1 MPYIINKTNGQ
12 QLTIVQDASVDQ
24 TTDLIFVGRNY
35 AGYGEIQ
42 NENFLKLLENF
53 SSSTPPSNPILGQT
67 WYNTSDNSLNVCYA
81 EASGTVTAKFKSLAT
96 SNSGNAAPSDP
107 TTGDLWYDS
116 TDGQLKLWNGT
127 SYIVIGPDTGA
138 NIRAQWRGDFEYNS
152 LTSIPIF
159 NIKAVLGSDDEVV
172 AIVSAETYDMTN
184 DYVDADSPAYPSYIE
199 PVDGNPGFTKIV
211 KGITLQGADPITGSS
226 RREITGLTT
235 SSYFWGTAAESLNS
249 LHADVADSSSGIT
262 AQFTATNAQFYVTFI
277 NSSTGDAYIDAGIR
291 YNPST
296 NILSTIASS
305 ALYADL
311 AERYAADAVYESGT
325 VLVIGGDKEVTIT
338 DKYADTRVAGV
349 VSKNPAY
356 MMNSE
361 AGSDETHP
369 YIALKGR
376 VPCKV
381 VGSINKGDLLV
392 TSTFPG
398 YAASWASH
406 AEEGSVIG
414 KALGTQSEG
423 FGVIEVLVV

>member
-24 TTDLIFVGRNY
+24 RTDLTFVGRNY
-35 AGYGEIQ
+35 SGYGEIQ
-42 NENFLKLLENF
+42 NENFVKLLENF
-53 SSSTPPSNPILGQT
+53 SNSTPPSNPILGQT

-81 EASGTVTAKFKSLAT
+81 EASGTVAAKFKSLAT
-96 SNSGNAAPSDP
+96 SNSGTTAPSDP

-116 TDGQLKLWNGT
+116 TDGQLKLWNGD

-138 NIRAQWRGDFEYNS
+138 NIKAKWLGDFEYNA
-152 LTSIPIF
+152 LVPDLPVY
-159 NIKAVLGSDDEVV
+159 NIKAVIGTDDEVI
-172 AIVSAETYDMTN
+172 AIVSAETYDMS
-184 DYVDADSPAYPSYIE
+184 DAYTTPPAYASRTTT
-199 PVDGNPGFTKIV
+199 FTKIV

-226 RREITGLTT
+226 RSAVTGLTT
-235 SSYFWGTAAESLNS
+235 SSYFWGTAAEALNA
-249 LHADVADSSSGIT
+249 LHADTADRSSGIS
-262 AQFTATNAQFYVTFI
+262 AQTTSTNAQFNVTFI

-296 NILSTIASS
+296 NVLSTIASS

-311 AERYAADAVYESGT
+311 AERYAADAVYEFGT
-325 VLVIGGDKEVTIT
+325 VLVIGGDKEVTVT

-356 MMNSE
+356 MMNSD
-361 AGSDETHP
+361 AGTDETHP

-406 AEEGSVIG
+406 AGEGSVIG

>member
-53 SSSTPPSNPILGQT
+53 SNTTPPANPLLGQL
-67 WYNTSDNSLNVCYA
+67 WYDTSNNSLNVCYA
-81 EASGTVTAKFKSLAT
+81 ESSGTVAAKFKSL
-96 SNSGNAAPSDP
+96 SKLNASDTAPADVDQ
-107 TTGDLWYDS
+107 GQFWYDLIN
-116 TDGQLKLWNGT
+116 GQLNIWSG
-127 SYIVIGPDTGA
+127 SEYITIGPEIGA
-138 NIRAQWRGDFEYNS
+138 NIKAKWRGDFEYNA
-152 LTSIPIF
+152 LVPDLPVF
-159 NIKAVLGSDDEVV
+159 NIKAVIGTNDEVV
-172 AIVSAETYDMTN
+172 AIVSAETYDMS
-184 DYVDADSPAYPSYIE
+184 DAYTTPPTYASRTAT
-199 PVDGNPGFTKIV
+199 FTKIV

-226 RREITGLTT
+226 RSAVTGLTT
-235 SSYFWGTAAESLNS
+235 SSYFWGTAAESLNA
-249 LHADVADSSSGIT
+249 LHADVADAAAGISAETTSTDLRMWVPFINTTTNLAYKSSGIT
-262 AQFTATNAQFYVTFI
+262 
-277 NSSTGDAYIDAGIR
+277 
-291 YNPST
+291 YNPYDRVLYT
-296 NILSTIASS
+296 TAS
-305 ALYADL
+305 AARYADL
-311 AERYAADAVYESGT
+311 AERYEADAVYESGT
-325 VLVIGGDKEVTIT
+325 VLVIGGEKEVTVT
-338 DKYADTRVAGV
+338 DKYADTRVAGI

-361 AGSDETHP
+361 AGSDESHP

-392 TSTFPG
+392 TSTYPG

>member
-24 TTDLIFVGRNY
+24 TTDLTFVGRNY

-67 WYNTSDNSLNVCYA
+67 WYNVADNTLNVCYA
-81 EASGTVTAKFKSLAT
+81 EASGNTAAKFKTLAV
-96 SNSGNAAPSDP
+96 SNIGSSAPIDP
-107 TTGDLWYDS
+107 VTGDLWYDAAS
-116 TDGQLKLWNGT
+116 NQLKVWSGT
-127 SYIVIGPDTGA
+127 EYITIGPTTGSD
-138 NIRAQWRGDFEYNS
+138 IKAQWRGDFEYDTLAPDLPVYNV
-152 LTSIPIF
+152 
-159 NIKAVLGSDDEVV
+159 KAVVGTDDEVV
-172 AIVSAETYDMTN
+172 AIVSAETYNMP
-184 DYVDADSPAYPSYIE
+184 DYAEISTAPAYPSRTYTF
-199 PVDGNPGFTKIV
+199 NKIV
-211 KGITLQGADPITGSS
+211 KGITLQGADPDTGSS
-226 RREITGLTT
+226 RSEITGLTT

-277 NSSTGDAYIDAGIR
+277 NSATSAAYIDPGIR

-296 NILSTIASS
+296 NILTTVASS

-311 AERYAADAVYESGT
+311 AERYEADVVYEPGT
-325 VLVIGGDKEVTIT
+325 VVVIGGDKEVTVT
-338 DKYADTRVAGV
+338 DKYADARVAGI

-361 AGSDETHP
+361 AGNDETHP

>member
-24 TTDLIFVGRNY
+24 TTDLTFVGRNY

-53 SSSTPPSNPILGQT
+53 SSSLPPSNPILGQL
-67 WYNTSDNSLNVCYA
+67 WYNTSNNSLNVCYA
-81 EASGTVTAKFKSLAT
+81 EASGTVSAKFKPLAT
-96 SNSGNAAPSDP
+96 SNSGTTAPADP
-107 TTGDLWYDS
+107 TTGDLWYDA
-116 TDGQLKLWNGT
+116 TDGQLKLWNGS
-127 SYIVIGPDTGA
+127 SYITIGPETGA
-138 NIRAQWRGDFEYNS
+138 NIKAKWHGDFEYNE
-152 LTSIPIF
+152 LVPDLPVY
-159 NIKAVLGSDDEVV
+159 NIKAVIGTDDEVI
-172 AIVSAETYDMTN
+172 AIVSAETYNMS
-184 DYVDADSPAYPSYIE
+184 DAYTTPPAYASRT
-199 PVDGNPGFTKIV
+199 GTFTKIA

-235 SSYFWGTAAESLNS
+235 SSYFWGTAAEALNS
-249 LHADVADSSSGIT
+249 LHANAADSSTGIS
-262 AQFTATNAQFYVTFI
+262 AQTTSTNAQFYVTFI
-277 NSSTGDAYIDAGIR
+277 NSSTSAAYIDAGIR

-311 AERYAADAVYESGT
+311 AERYEADAVYEAGT
-325 VLVIGGDKEVTIT
+325 VLVIGGEKEVTIT
-338 DKYADTRVAGV
+338 AIYADTRVAGI

-361 AGSDETHP
+361 AGTDETHP

-381 VGSINKGDLLV
+381 IGPIKKGDLLV
-392 TSTFPG
+392 TSAHPG
-398 YAASWASH
+398 YACVGQSVSSGA
-406 AEEGSVIG
+406 VIG
-414 KALGTQSEG
+414 KALENKSEG

>member
-24 TTDLIFVGRNY
+24 STDLIFVGRNY
-35 AGYGEIQ
+35 SGYGEIQ
-42 NENFLKLLENF
+42 NENFVKLLENF
-53 SSSTPPSNPILGQT
+53 SSSTPPDKPILGQV
-67 WYNTSDNSLNVCYA
+67 WYNTSDSSLNVCYA
-81 EASGTVTAKFKSLAT
+81 EASGTTPAKFKSLAT
-96 SNSGNAAPSDP
+96 SNSGTSSPSDP
-107 TTGDLWYDS
+107 TTGDLWYDA
-116 TDGQLKLWNGT
+116 TNGQLKLWDGS
-127 SYIVIGPDTGA
+127 SYITIGPPTGA
-138 NIRAQWRGDFEYNS
+138 TIKAQWRGDFEYNA
-152 LTSIPIF
+152 LVPDLPVY
-159 NIKAVLGSDDEVV
+159 NIKAVLGSDDEVI
-172 AIVSAETYDMTN
+172 AIVSAETYDMS
-184 DYVDADSPAYPSYIE
+184 DAYTTPPAYASRTTS
-199 PVDGNPGFTKIV
+199 FTKIV

-226 RREITGLTT
+226 RSAVTGLTT
-235 SSYFWGTAAESLNS
+235 SSYFWGTAAEALNA
-249 LHADVADSSSGIT
+249 LHADTADRSSGIS
-262 AQFTATNAQFYVTFI
+262 AQTTSTNAQFYVTFI
-277 NSSTGDAYIDAGIR
+277 DSGTGSAYTDAGIR

-311 AERYAADAVYESGT
+311 AERYAADKVYEYGT
-325 VLVIGGDKEVTIT
+325 VLVIGGDKEVTVT
-338 DKYADTRVAGV
+338 DKYADTRVAGI

-361 AGSDETHP
+361 AGTDETHP

-376 VPCKV
+376 VLCKV

-398 YAASWASH
+398 YAASWAPH
-406 AEEGSVIG
+406 AQEGSVIG